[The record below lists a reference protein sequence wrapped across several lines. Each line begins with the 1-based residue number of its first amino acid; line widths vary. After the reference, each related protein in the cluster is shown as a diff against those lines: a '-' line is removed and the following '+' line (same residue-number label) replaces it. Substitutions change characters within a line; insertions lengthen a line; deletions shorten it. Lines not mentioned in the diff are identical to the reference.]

1 MAHLDEESRPETTTQ
16 GGPQYLTATGIAHA
30 TAKGGYGAAFDIYHR
45 LGWPSVLPLK
55 RATKWPPP
63 TGYTGYDGIDPSYA
77 DMQAWADSDEYRDG
91 NLVLRMI
98 AMCGIDVDAHS
109 GKTGAAT
116 LAECEKRCG
125 TLPPTYRSTSRSDG
139 VSGIRLYR
147 IPDGVKLVSEIEF
160 PELGIG
166 AVEICQRHH
175 RYTTCWP
182 SVHEDTGEVYRWIDE
197 LDGTVMDNPPAY
209 LDIPEL
215 PQKWLEFLTEPEPQQ
230 RPVNGAPVDRR
241 VEFTGDEVA
250 PWFRAAFDGEIDT
263 LARAPYGSRETTCN
277 AVCLRLYRLHL
288 AGGFPKAMVDEAVW
302 QAARAASGN
311 GPLPF
316 TDAEIERK
324 LTHCWEDAQKL
335 GPATDVPPPEVID
348 VQPGTLSPAGA
359 AHDYRPPEPSSDLD
373 AGFWDR
379 ESLHTVYT
387 TALARMCSPWAVL
400 AHCAARALALTAP
413 LVTLPPLV
421 GGPGSLNW
429 FAAVTAISGGGKG
442 AASAA
447 ARQLVP
453 LRGVPIRNL
462 GSGEG
467 MITAYQV
474 KADDEC
480 PEGLRQS
487 VMFLADEIDAV
498 TALGSRTGSTTMAVL
513 RSGFSGETLGF
524 SYATKGRDIHLAAH
538 TYRMVVVFSVQPA
551 RARGLLGD
559 HGGGT
564 PQRFQWFPGTDPRV
578 TAEVA
583 SPFEQSALTLPDF
596 VELGRAREIIIP
608 TAAQQLIV
616 SERAKAMRGEADALD
631 GHALF
636 VREKFA
642 YALAVLDGR
651 MHMTDED
658 WELSGI
664 AAAVSAHTREQV
676 AQRLAEAEAEEAA
689 RVGTLRGITNQA
701 ADEEKAF
708 RANQRANRV
717 AAWIVEKITAATD
730 GLSEGELRRQAYSRD
745 RSLIGSVLTQLATTG
760 VIKHDADA
768 KKWVVIKK

>member
-1 MAHLDEESRPETTTQ
+1 
-16 GGPQYLTATGIAHA
+16 
-30 TAKGGYGAAFDIYHR
+30 
-45 LGWPSVLPLK
+45 
-55 RATKWPPP
+55 
-63 TGYTGYDGIDPSYA
+63 
-77 DMQAWADSDEYRDG
+77 
-91 NLVLRMI
+91 
-98 AMCGIDVDAHS
+98 
-109 GKTGAAT
+109 
-116 LAECEKRCG
+116 
-125 TLPPTYRSTSRSDG
+125 
-139 VSGIRLYR
+139 
-147 IPDGVKLVSEIEF
+147 
-160 PELGIG
+160 
-166 AVEICQRHH
+166 
-175 RYTTCWP
+175 
-182 SVHEDTGEVYRWIDE
+182 
-197 LDGTVMDNPPAY
+197 
-209 LDIPEL
+209 
-215 PQKWLEFLTEPEPQQ
+215 
-230 RPVNGAPVDRR
+230 
-241 VEFTGDEVA
+241 
-250 PWFRAAFDGEIDT
+250 
-263 LARAPYGSRETTCN
+263 
-277 AVCLRLYRLHL
+277 
-288 AGGFPKAMVDEAVW
+288 
-302 QAARAASGN
+302 
-311 GPLPF
+311 
-316 TDAEIERK
+316 
-324 LTHCWEDAQKL
+324 
-335 GPATDVPPPEVID
+335 
-348 VQPGTLSPAGA
+348 
-359 AHDYRPPEPSSDLD
+359 
-373 AGFWDR
+373 
-379 ESLHTVYT
+379 
-387 TALARMCSPWAVL
+387 
-400 AHCAARALALTAP
+400 
-413 LVTLPPLV
+413 
-421 GGPGSLNW
+421 
-429 FAAVTAISGGGKG
+429 
-442 AASAA
+442 
-447 ARQLVP
+447 
-453 LRGVPIRNL
+453 
-462 GSGEG
+462 
-467 MITAYQV
+467 
-474 KADDEC
+474 
-480 PEGLRQS
+480 
-487 VMFLADEIDAV
+487 
-498 TALGSRTGSTTMAVL
+498 
-513 RSGFSGETLGF
+513 
-524 SYATKGRDIHLAAH
+524 
-538 TYRMVVVFSVQPA
+538 MVVVFSVQPA